1 MTDAVATTT
10 GQQRVEAQLDNDT
23 VRFLAENT
31 DLSPSQAEELVRKHG
46 DDRRRL
52 LELAKSM
59 KAEG

>member
-1 MTDAVATTT
+1 MTDA
-10 GQQRVEAQLDNDT
+10 GKQRVEAQLDNET

-31 DLSPSQAEELVRKHG
+31 DLSLGQAEALVRKHG
-46 DDRRRL
+46 DDRRKL